1 MKPIKFNLSYGNE
14 QIKSLAELKENCNID
29 MLLETH
35 SNGLLVRW
43 LTAQGETEK
52 AQKVLEIKTD
62 DKQKALEQ
70 LFETLFG
77 SFPTIAQQTATELF
91 EMRNKE
97 IKRLENY
104 ELLGKQEKEII
115 ADYHKGYKTLIENL
129 KQHSENYIA
138 LKADMITLYDQY
150 RASLWL
156 DKERFYQIF
165 KEDYPLVLLALM
177 ANIPLR
183 EYIGYSG
190 ETVYN
195 DVWKW
200 LKNMRENIRSNENL
214 VTKMLNSFGIETTKK
229 SPAILIESE
238 EQLNEIKKTC
248 TNTSFGNIYKKNGKW
263 TWLTN
268 GTLQVGEYYVP
279 ANDWTI
285 PCTKI
290 FCGQTESY
298 WKDVEPKRKRLM
310 IISMVAGN
318 YLRNSG
324 KEGEELSAN
333 DINHKFIITDG
344 IDYKSNSQTDELI
357 YMEV

>member
-77 SFPTIAQQTATELF
+77 SFPTIAQQTAAELF
-91 EMRNKE
+91 EIRNKE

-104 ELLGKQEKEII
+104 KLLGKQEKEII

-150 RASLWL
+150 RELLRL

-183 EYIGYSG
+183 EFINYAG
-190 ETVYN
+190 ETVYK
-195 DVWKW
+195 DVMAW
-200 LKNMRENIRSNENL
+200 LNGLRGNILNKEN
-214 VTKMLNSFGIETTKK
+214 
-229 SPAILIESE
+229 SPAISIDSQ
-238 EQLNEIKKTC
+238 EQLRLFQSENIDTVFARYYQYYNNWQYTK
-248 TNTSFGNIYKKNGKW
+248 NTPNGFSVGDRYVPLNKW
-263 TWLTN
+263 TL
-268 GTLQVGEYYVP
+268 
-279 ANDWTI
+279 

-290 FCGQTESY
+290 FCGETKSY
-298 WKDVEPKRKRLM
+298 WKDIEPKKKRLM
-310 IISMVAGN
+310 IISMVEGN
-318 YLRNSG
+318 FLRNSG
-324 KEGEELSAN
+324 KDGEELSAN
-333 DINHKFIITDG
+333 DINKKFIITDG
-344 IDYKSNSQTDELI
+344 VDYKSNSQCDELI

>member
-14 QIKSLAELKENCNID
+14 QIKTLAELKENCNID

-43 LTAQGETEK
+43 LTAHGETEK
-52 AQKVLEIKTD
+52 AQKVSKIKTD

-77 SFPTIAQQTATELF
+77 SFPTIAQQAAAELF
-91 EMRNKE
+91 VMRNKE

-104 ELLGKQEKEII
+104 NSQLHKQEKRII
-115 ADYHKGYKTLIENL
+115 SDYHKGYDALIENL
-129 KQHSENYIA
+129 KKHSENYID

-150 RASLWL
+150 RELLRL

-177 ANIPLR
+177 ANISLR
-183 EYIGYSG
+183 EFINYAG
-190 ETVYN
+190 ETVYK
-195 DVWKW
+195 DVMAW
-200 LKNMRENIRSNENL
+200 LKNMRDSIMNN
-214 VTKMLNSFGIETTKK
+214 KET
-229 SPAILIESE
+229 SAIFIKTE
-238 EQLNEIKKTC
+238 EQLNEIKKEC
-248 TNTSFGNIYKKNGKW
+248 INTSFGNLYGYRW
-263 TWLTN
+263 CTN
-268 GTLQVGEYYVP
+268 GNLQVGEYYVP
-279 ANDWTI
+279 EKNWTI

-290 FCGQTESY
+290 FCGETASY
-298 WKDVEPKRKRLM
+298 WKDIEPKRKRLM
-310 IISMVAGN
+310 IISMVEGN

-324 KEGEELSAN
+324 KDGEELSASDVN
-333 DINHKFIITDG
+333 NQFIITNG
-344 IDYKSNSQTDELI
+344 IDYKSNKQCDELI

>member
-52 AQKVLEIKTD
+52 AQKVLKIKTN

-77 SFPTIAQQTATELF
+77 SFPTIAQQTAAELF

-97 IKRLENY
+97 INRLENY
-104 ELLGKQEKEII
+104 KTLDKQEKGII
-115 ADYHKGYKTLIENL
+115 FDYHYGYNELIENL
-129 KQHSENYIA
+129 KQHSQNYIA

-150 RASLWL
+150 RKLLWL
-156 DKERFYQIF
+156 DRVHFYNIF

-183 EYIGYSG
+183 EFIGYSG

-195 DVWKW
+195 DVMAW
-200 LKNMRENIRSNENL
+200 LKNMRDSITKSKTDSRTFIASSKG
-214 VTKMLNSFGIETTKK
+214 VTE
-229 SPAILIESE
+229 SPIFIKTE
-238 EQLNEIKKTC
+238 EQLTEIQKRC
-248 TNTSFGNIYKKNGKW
+248 IDPSYGNIYQNSNKEW
-263 TWLTN
+263 VWITN
-268 GTLQVGEYYVP
+268 GFLKVGEYYVP
-279 ANDWTI
+279 KENWNI

-290 FCGQTESY
+290 FCGKTESY
-298 WKDVEPKRKRLM
+298 WKDIEPKRKRLM
-310 IISMVAGN
+310 IISMVEGN

-324 KEGEELSAN
+324 KDGENLSAS
-333 DINHKFIITDG
+333 DINNKFIITDG
-344 IDYKSNSQTDELI
+344 IDYKSNSQFNELI

>member
-14 QIKSLAELKENCNID
+14 QIKTLAELKENCNID

-43 LTAQGETEK
+43 LTAHGETEK
-52 AQKVLEIKTD
+52 AQKVSEIKTD

-77 SFPTIAQQTATELF
+77 SFPTIAQQAAAELF
-91 EMRNKE
+91 VMRNKE

-104 ELLGKQEKEII
+104 NSQLHKQEKRII
-115 ADYHKGYKTLIENL
+115 SDYHKGYDTLIENL
-129 KQHSENYIA
+129 KKHSENYIA

-150 RASLWL
+150 RELLRL

-183 EYIGYSG
+183 EFINYAG

-195 DVWKW
+195 DVWNGISKY
-200 LKNMRENIRSNENL
+200 REREPENIHA
-214 VTKMLNSFGIETTKK
+214 TIK
-229 SPAILIESE
+229 IESK
-238 EQLNEIKKTC
+238 EQLDKFKADNNNKV
-248 TNTSFGNIYKKNGKW
+248 FGRYYKYYSKYKYSDSVSANDF
-263 TWLTN
+263 N
-268 GTLQVGEYYVP
+268 VGDYYIP
-279 ANDWTI
+279 MEDWTI
-285 PCTKI
+285 PCTKR
-290 FCGQTESY
+290 FVGTTEQY
-298 WKDVEPKRKRLM
+298 WKVIVPKKDQQNRINKCM
-310 IISMVAGN
+310 IISMHDGN
-318 YLRNSG
+318 FVRNCG
-324 KEGEELSAN
+324 KQDEELSAK
-333 DINHKFIITDG
+333 DINGKFFITEEGG
-344 IDYKSNSQTDELI
+344 IDYKCNNYNHQLI